1 MEILQPRQL
10 LEFLQQEMSRTIFI
24 VKQLLAQGVA
34 VWQRLM
40 RKDFLRNNVMTANE
54 NDKNE
59 NDLFREA
66 IKGANPLK
74 ISLKKKEYKAPQ
86 KKPKP
91 VPLNFLRDERQ
102 ALIDSIS
109 DHYDPLHDIE
119 NGEELFYV
127 KQGHSPD
134 LLKKLRKGYW
144 VVQKSIDLH
153 GMISAEAKAQETSSS
168 YKSAMEARDAAIAQL
183 ELDIAQREADLGA
196 MQDTNPTPPGNP
208 LPADVT
214 AILQGAVVQAGKLL
228 GTKLVNVLVT
238 VNDSAGNSLYYDPVG
253 AGDAAIEA
261 DHANI
266 ALIPIALFN

>member
-1 MEILQPRQL
+1 MEILQPPQL
-10 LEFLQQEMSRTIFI
+10 LVSLQQVMFKTIFT
-24 VKQLLAQGVA
+24 VKPSQVQGVA

-40 RKDFLRNNVMTANE
+40 RKDFSRNNVMAANE
-54 NDKNE
+54 NDKDE
-59 NDLFREA
+59 ADLFREA

-74 ISLKKKEYKAPQ
+74 ISPKKKEYKAPQ

-109 DHYDPLHDIE
+109 DHYEPLHDIE

-153 GMISAEAKAQETSSS
+153 GMISAEAKAYVIQFIADCKKNNVRCVRIVHGKGFNSKNKEPILKNKLKHWLAQKEEVIA
-168 YKSAMEARDAAIAQL
+168 YAQAREHD
-183 ELDIAQREADLGA
+183 G
-196 MQDTNPTPPGNP
+196 GS
-208 LPADVT
+208 
-214 AILQGAVVQAGKLL
+214 GAVVVLL
-228 GTKLVNVLVT
+228 
-238 VNDSAGNSLYYDPVG
+238 SA
-253 AGDAAIEA
+253 
-261 DHANI
+261 H
-266 ALIPIALFN
+266 